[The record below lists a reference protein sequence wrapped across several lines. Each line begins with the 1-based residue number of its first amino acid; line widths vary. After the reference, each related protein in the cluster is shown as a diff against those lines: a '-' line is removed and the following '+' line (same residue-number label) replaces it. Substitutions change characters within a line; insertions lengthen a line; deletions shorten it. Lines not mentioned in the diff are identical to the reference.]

1 MRYHKKFQRVKPE
14 VLEAT
19 KKLRKGWADSTDS
32 EKWVKMDKWIGTASS
47 VYGMRR
53 PLLCIDATAGS
64 GYYLI
69 AENEIHMSKASI
81 ITLIHEFRHA
91 MQRQGK
97 ARGWSGRQS
106 DLEHDARG
114 WSLSIYFKVAPVSF
128 RRLVQEGK
136 IFHIT
141 PADLMP
147 ARV

>member
-1 MRYHKKFQRVKPE
+1 MRYHKKFRNVKPE

-19 KKLRKGWADSTDS
+19 KKLRKGWSDATDA
-32 EKWVKMDKWIGTASS
+32 EKWIKLDKWVGTASS
-47 VYGMRR
+47 VYQMNR
-53 PLLCIDATAGS
+53 PLICIDALAGS
-64 GYYLI
+64 GYYRI
-69 AENEIHMSKASI
+69 SSNEIYMSKPSI

-97 ARGWSGRQS
+97 ARGWSGRES

-128 RRLVQEGK
+128 RRLVEEGK
-136 IFHIT
+136 IYHIT

-147 ARV
+147 VRV